1 MPRYLACRAEVG
13 FDDGTPVFTDDDV
26 DVELGDGHILL
37 VYFDDQGAVVFQG
50 REEAPGRYE
59 LTPGALAPRMDYSVT
74 DDEIRRRCSATGHFI
89 RIGALNLRGF
99 PEPIVAHRLG
109 DR

>member
-59 LTPGALAPRMDYSVT
+59 LTARSRPRKAQLV
-74 DDEIRRRCSATGHFI
+74 RTGSTLEGSWQEGENTGSL
-89 RIGALNLRGF
+89 RIELTQ
-99 PEPIVAHRLG
+99 EETTE
-109 DR
+109 

>member
-13 FDDGTPVFTDDDV
+13 FDDGTPVFIDDDV

-59 LTPGALAPRMDYSVT
+59 LTARSRPRKAQLVRTEDVLEGSWQ
-74 DDEIRRRCSATGHFI
+74 E
-89 RIGALNLRGF
+89 
-99 PEPIVAHRLG
+99 G
-109 DR
+109 DRTGSLRIELTKVEETE